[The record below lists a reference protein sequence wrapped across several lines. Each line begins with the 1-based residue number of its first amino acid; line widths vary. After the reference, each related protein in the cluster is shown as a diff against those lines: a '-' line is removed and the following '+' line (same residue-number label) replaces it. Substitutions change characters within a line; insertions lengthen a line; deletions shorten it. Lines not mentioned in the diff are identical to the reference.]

1 MLFNIN
7 KSKVIH
13 FGFNIIIII
22 IKNEKIRV
30 TLCENAAGALY
41 IVNKSITYC
50 LNNKEADY
58 LLEPS
63 KLCSA
68 EEERDLW

>member
-13 FGFNIIIII
+13 FGF
-22 IKNEKIRV
+22 
-30 TLCENAAGALY
+30 
-41 IVNKSITYC
+41 
-50 LNNKEADY
+50 NNKEADY